1 MALREERNVY
11 RNQLDLEFFFR
22 LSDAIAQAELFWVVV
37 ACAIKI
43 SSRRDLNPLS
53 FWLNKVV
60 MITGASSGIGRG
72 LALELARRGAKLG
85 LVARRKEV
93 LDEIIAEIGTP
104 NANGDGSS
112 HVLAISGDV
121 QDATSMCA
129 AADQLRTRF
138 GKIDVLIANAGI
150 GGNDDPVRLDAAKF
164 ANVINTNVIGVS
176 NSVAAVVPDM
186 VKRGSGQ
193 LVVISSL
200 AAYRGLPKSAAYCAS
215 KAAVSAMFESLRLDL
230 KPRGIDVT
238 IIHPGFIKTPLTAG
252 RKAKLPW
259 FLELEPAVKKIVTGI
274 EKRKKSYAFPWQ
286 LATIVRSGMI
296 MPTALYDWIAN
307 RNSFRE

>member
-1 MALREERNVY
+1 LATLRKERNVY
-11 RNQLDLEFFFR
+11 RTRLISILFR
-22 LSDAIAQAELFWVVV
+22 LSDTRRSGGIVWVVV
-37 ACAIKI
+37 ACAINV
-43 SSRRDLNPLS
+43 SSLRDFNPLS
-53 FWLNKVV
+53 SWSDKVV
-60 MITGASSGIGRG
+60 LITGASSGIGRG

-93 LDEIIAEIGTP
+93 LDELITEIR
-104 NANGDGSS
+104 ANSNTGNSS
-112 HVLAISGDV
+112 VLAISGDV
-121 QDATSMCA
+121 QDAESMRGATEQLTS
-129 AADQLRTRF
+129 RF

-150 GGNDDPVRLDAAKF
+150 GGNDDPARLDAAKF

-186 VKRGSGQ
+186 VKRSSGQ

-230 KPRGIDVT
+230 KPLGIDVT

-252 RKAKLPW
+252 RQAKLPW
-259 FLELEPAVKKIVTGI
+259 FLELEPAVKKMVSAI

-286 LATIVRSGMI
+286 LAMVVRSGMV
-296 MPTALYDWIAN
+296 MPTAMYDWIAT